1 MKFGTFF
8 EPPVTFKKCSFWK
21 QKHNH
26 FRFLL
31 LRLVPFTI
39 GEAPPFSAGLFSIFF
54 VVPTFFGFPILFELS
69 AFFDF
74 SIFFVVS
81 TFFGFPVLFELSAF
95 FGFSIF
101 FVVSTF
107 FGFSTFAFFALT

>member
-1 MKFGTFF
+1 LKR
-8 EPPVTFKKCSFWK
+8 KR
-21 QKHNH
+21 NH

-54 VVPTFFGFPILFELS
+54 VVSTFFGFPILF
-69 AFFDF
+69 DF
-74 SIFFVVS
+74 
-81 TFFGFPVLFELSAF
+81 SAF

-107 FGFSTFAFFALT
+107 PFFALT